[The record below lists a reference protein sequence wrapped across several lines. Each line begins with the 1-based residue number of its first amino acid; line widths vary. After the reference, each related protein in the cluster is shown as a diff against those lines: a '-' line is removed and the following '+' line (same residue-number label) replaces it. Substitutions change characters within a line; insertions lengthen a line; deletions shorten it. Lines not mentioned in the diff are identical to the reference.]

1 MLFIRGDFISS
12 MRKYISIGVIVPE
25 VKITLENFFK
35 TGLRA
40 NEESKQHK
48 DNYLLPLFL
57 QLFELIHGYN

>member
-48 DNYLLPLFL
+48 DN
-57 QLFELIHGYN
+57 